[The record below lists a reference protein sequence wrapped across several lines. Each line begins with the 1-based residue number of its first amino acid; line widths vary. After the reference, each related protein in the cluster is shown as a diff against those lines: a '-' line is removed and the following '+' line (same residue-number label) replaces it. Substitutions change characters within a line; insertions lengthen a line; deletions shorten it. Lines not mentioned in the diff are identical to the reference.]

1 MRSRFIS
8 GVMTFDH
15 EKKMVCKY
23 GSSEAR
29 FHNLSA
35 TVMLSWRAIKDARN
49 IGMKELDLRRSD
61 LGHSGVVTFKEQWS
75 TACASIAPAEI
86 VFPPVEHFRVRLV
99 REVCA
104 CLPDNALT

>member
-1 MRSRFIS
+1 MA
-8 GVMTFDH
+8 FDR

-29 FHNLSA
+29 FYNLSA
-35 TVMLSWRAIKDARN
+35 TAMLSWRAIKDARN

-61 LGHSGVVTFKEQWS
+61 LGHSGLVTFKEQWS
-75 TACASIAPAEI
+75 TACASMAPAAI
-86 VFPPVEHFRVRLV
+86 AFPSVEHLRARLAK
-99 REVCA
+99 EVCA